1 MADDFARERV
11 AAVVKIGGGD
21 ALDARKLHRCGEQA
35 GALHADADDA
45 ETQAITRS
53 DRRIAGG
60 FEARVSEKERVGG
73 GERAGGTGGALQE
86 LCGREI
92 LFFCGSFNKTLKTN
106 L

>member
-1 MADDFARERV
+1 V

-86 LCGREI
+86 FAAREI
-92 LFFCGSFNKTLKTN
+92 LFHWCSYKENRKTN
-106 L
+106 FEK